1 MGTNDKVGT
10 ALFSPNDSANSVV
23 KPSCATSDDK
33 GIKRDTCH
41 PDSNDASPAE
51 IAETTKRV
59 KRDEDTPR
67 AYLLSTI
74 DGINR
79 AQYEEWA
86 KKPPLGDKEGD
97 IIAFDELEY
106 VSCQYLNLTDAEAA
120 IVRQD
125 PIIRFIEPITEDD
138 GELRVIPPQE
148 DPSSLLPSSL
158 HVKAQALNQRD
169 ESAAHLKLLSAR
181 NQRNDPTKLPNYVF
195 EPSLGKGQ
203 TIYVLDSGYR
213 KSHQEFDA
221 SEREVR
227 DFTVA
232 NRYTFAGIGLTPDQ
246 QGPEDMTD
254 VTGHGTMV
262 ASIAAGY
269 VSGVASKANL
279 VVVKM
284 RNWAKNPLNP
294 DRPELKPRGVTDS
307 ALEYALAWTRKDIR
321 QQKLEN
327 PDPNARY
334 IINLS
339 YGWDIE
345 QHPGKIAVL
354 EYALAE
360 CKKDGVTLVIA
371 AGNDGE
377 HRTLDSL
384 IPQTYGTDNRFEMI
398 TVGGVDQTG
407 KYYAHTVQGKE
418 GQGGQVDVY
427 ADAVQVVAAKHN
439 DKDDSTAPVDGTSA
453 AAPAIAG
460 LAAYLFSIPGLSSNW
475 GDDTAPADMKK
486 FMLKNSEVR
495 NDNPFKEGEE
505 YPTSPKPDKDSLKV
519 PYNLAQNTLC
529 DLPDAAAKRSLFTKR
544 APTPE
549 KSVPGRPIIENGEV
563 TNEDLK
569 NEICNVHN
577 RPASDTEPKPEPA
590 PEAPAPLPNTAA
602 CKVLEQGLGGGKW
615 EVTGSGWG
623 DEASL
628 KKKFGEDSFNY
639 TGGDSFT
646 ATFVSVMSTDEIE
659 NAVREMSGLGDVTCT

>member
-1 MGTNDKVGT
+1 MATNDEVGT
-10 ALFSPNDSANSVV
+10 GLTSPIDSANPVV
-23 KPSCATSDDK
+23 KSSCAISNDK
-33 GIKRDTCH
+33 GTKGDTCQ
-41 PDSNDASPAE
+41 PDPNDATPVE
-51 IAETTKRV
+51 TVETTKRA
-59 KRDEDTPR
+59 KRDEDTSR

-74 DGINR
+74 HGINR

-86 KKPPLGDKEGD
+86 KKTLLRDKKGE
-97 IIAFDELEY
+97 IIARDELEW
-106 VSCQYLNLTDAEAA
+106 VSCGYLNLTDAEAA
-120 IVRQD
+120 TIRQD
-125 PIIRFIEPITEDD
+125 PIIRFIEPNTEDD
-138 GELRVIPPQE
+138 GELRVIPPHA

-169 ESAAHLKLLSAR
+169 DSAAHLKLLSAR

-213 KSHQEFDA
+213 KTHQEFDA

-227 DFTVA
+227 DHTVP
-232 NRYTFAGIGLTPDQ
+232 NPLTFFGLQLTNEQ
-246 QGPEDMTD
+246 QGPEDMYD

-284 RNWAKNPLNP
+284 RNRAKNPLKP
-294 DRPELKPRGVTDS
+294 DSDELLPRGVMDI
-307 ALEYALAWTRKDIR
+307 ALEEAFQWTLVDIKYE
-321 QQKLEN
+321 KLKN

-334 IINLS
+334 IVNLS
-339 YGWDIE
+339 YGWIKASS
-345 QHPGKIAVL
+345 PGKIAVL
-354 EYALAE
+354 ENALAE
-360 CKKDGVTLVIA
+360 FKKEAVTLVIA

-407 KYYAHTVQGKE
+407 KYYAQTVQGKE

-427 ADAVQVVAAKHN
+427 ADAVQVVAAKH
-439 DKDDSTAPVDGTSA
+439 DKDSKDDSTAPVDGTSA

-475 GDDTAPADMKK
+475 GDNTAPADMKK

-495 NDNPFKEGEE
+495 NDNPFKEGEK
-505 YPTSPKPDKDSLKV
+505 YPTSPKPDKESLKV

-549 KSVPGRPIIENGEV
+549 KSVPGRPIVEGGEV
-563 TNEDLK
+563 VNEDLK
-569 NEICNVHN
+569 NEICNLHN
-577 RPASDTEPKPEPA
+577 RPAPETEPEPA
-590 PEAPAPLPNTAA
+590 PEAPAPRPNTAA
-602 CKVLEQGLGGGKW
+602 CKVLQTGFGGSF

-623 DEASL
+623 DETSL
-628 KKKFGEDSFNY
+628 KGKFGDRAFKY

-646 ATFVSVMSTDEIE
+646 ATFESGLSVGEVET
-659 NAVREMSGLGDVTCT
+659 AVREMSGLGDVTCT